1 MTRDATER
9 PPSIM
14 QRMLASSA
22 DPVNQ
27 AIVALGFTQ
36 IIAWGTTLYAL
47 GVLGKPIAQDTGW
60 SQGLVYGGMSV
71 GLLASGAVSM
81 PVGRWL
87 DRRGGREVMCLGSVL
102 AALGL
107 ALLSQVRSPAAYL
120 AVWVLVGVAMRL
132 TLYDAAFASLVQLS
146 HARGRRAIS
155 LLTLFG
161 GLASTLLWPAGAA
174 LDFLYGWRI
183 TLLVFAALNLF
194 VCLPLHWYGLRPRR
208 LSEPLS
214 DDADAAVPAA
224 DAAAQSLVS
233 PPLQG
238 SHRTWGMVLFSV
250 VMATSAFVTGAM
262 AAHLVPVLAAGGL
275 DPRYA
280 IALASAKGIA
290 QTLARLVD
298 LVFGRNLH
306 AISLGRLTIALMPLS
321 FLVLLLGG
329 SGWLAASVFVLLFG
343 AANGLATIV
352 RGAVPLSLFGPS
364 GYGEVLGKLAV
375 PVLIVNATA
384 PTLFAIAEQRFGMPT
399 AVALLAGVAALAAV
413 AMEIMATWYRRTQT
427 PRPVA

>member
-1 MTRDATER
+1 MTRNATVLH
-9 PPSIM
+9 SSFF
-14 QRMLASSA
+14 QRTLTAVA

-60 SQGLVYGGMSV
+60 SQALVYGGLTV

-87 DRRGGREVMCLGSVL
+87 DRRGGRVVMCSGSVL

-107 ALLSQVRSPAAYL
+107 ALLSQVHTPIAYL

-132 TLYDAAFASLVQLS
+132 TLYDAAFASLVKLS
-146 HARGRRAIS
+146 PARGRRAIS

-161 GLASTLLWPAGAA
+161 GVASTLLWPAGAA
-174 LDFLYGWRI
+174 LDFLYGWRV

-194 VCLPLHWYGLRPRR
+194 VCLPLHWFGLRPQPQRAGANATAPASDPAVL
-208 LSEPLS
+208 LS
-214 DDADAAVPAA
+214 A
-224 DAAAQSLVS
+224 S

-238 SHRTWGMVLFSV
+238 SHRTWAMVLFSV

-275 DPRYA
+275 DPRFA
-280 IALASAKGIA
+280 VALASAKGIA
-290 QTLARLVD
+290 QTLARFVD

-329 SGWLAASVFVLLFG
+329 SGWLAATLFVLLFG

-384 PTLFAIAEQRFGMPT
+384 PALFAVAEQRFGMPV
-399 AVALLAGVAALAAV
+399 AIALLSGVAALAAI
-413 AMEIMATWYRRTQT
+413 AMEIMASWYRGTQRRVISAST
-427 PRPVA
+427 